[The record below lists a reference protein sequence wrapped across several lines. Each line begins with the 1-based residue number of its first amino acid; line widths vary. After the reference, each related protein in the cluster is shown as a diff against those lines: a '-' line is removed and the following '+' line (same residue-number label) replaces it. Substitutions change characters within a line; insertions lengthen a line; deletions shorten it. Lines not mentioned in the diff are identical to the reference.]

1 VNIASIGEYFFK
13 AGEKHGFP
21 PDFLPADIGFL
32 FWLII
37 WHNLPLK
44 TFLIEGSWMLA
55 GIIYLAVR
63 TKGFRGSPVM
73 IDFS

>member
-13 AGEKHGFP
+13 AGEKQEFP
-21 PDFLPADIGFL
+21 PDFSPAGIGFL

-44 TFLIEGSWMLA
+44 TFIIGGNWMIR
-55 GIIYLAVR
+55 GIIYLAVS
-63 TKGFRGSPVM
+63 TKGFRIRTVM
-73 IDFS
+73 IDFP

>member
-13 AGEKHGFP
+13 AGEKKEFP
-21 PDFLPADIGFL
+21 PDFLPAGAGFL
-32 FWLII
+32 FSLII
-37 WHNLPLK
+37 WLNLPLK
-44 TFLIEGSWMLA
+44 TFIIGGSWMLA

-63 TKGFRGSPVM
+63 TKRFRGSPVM